1 MQKTNFHPVMLHILI
16 CGIILLGI
24 FLFQFY
30 FPVAYNYFVSEDSWV
45 EYGTFVCY
53 MMAGLLILG
62 VMTKD
67 RSARRPGYMLL
78 CLGLFFVAMEE
89 ISWGQ
94 RLFGMRTPYM
104 IAQYNAQSK
113 LSLHNASFFPA
124 EHLLFYA
131 ILIWAVILPEI
142 SRRFKHLDV
151 FLKTVGIPLVPP
163 ETQPYFV
170 FGFFLKNFNVVIRHA
185 ELGEFITGLAF
196 LLFSVGTFSK
206 IGKSAEETK
215 LAKKRL
221 AGWTIMIVPGVTA
234 LMLFAEPQDIYALR
248 RLLHKSAIMEYPRYG
263 MNAQARKIFQYLV
276 QHEELKNNDTLF
288 QYGLF
293 LKKMNGSE
301 AEGVF
306 EEALQEARECSLKT
320 PDKPAPNILAGKIL
334 KELNLADQAE
344 AEFTAALRKD
354 QARLAEAELDWQ
366 RTDALKS
373 MGETYI
379 AMEKDDLAREYLQ
392 KAFDYAED
400 GWARARIK
408 DLLKTINSQ

>member
-151 FLKTVGIPLVPP
+151 FLKTVGI
-163 ETQPYFV
+163 
-170 FGFFLKNFNVVIRHA
+170 
-185 ELGEFITGLAF
+185 
-196 LLFSVGTFSK
+196 
-206 IGKSAEETK
+206 
-215 LAKKRL
+215 
-221 AGWTIMIVPGVTA
+221 
-234 LMLFAEPQDIYALR
+234 
-248 RLLHKSAIMEYPRYG
+248 
-263 MNAQARKIFQYLV
+263 
-276 QHEELKNNDTLF
+276 
-288 QYGLF
+288 
-293 LKKMNGSE
+293 
-301 AEGVF
+301 
-306 EEALQEARECSLKT
+306 
-320 PDKPAPNILAGKIL
+320 
-334 KELNLADQAE
+334 
-344 AEFTAALRKD
+344 
-354 QARLAEAELDWQ
+354 
-366 RTDALKS
+366 
-373 MGETYI
+373 
-379 AMEKDDLAREYLQ
+379 
-392 KAFDYAED
+392 
-400 GWARARIK
+400 
-408 DLLKTINSQ
+408 